1 MIYSISGKVV
11 VTEPGYVVLETGGIG
26 YKISVSGNTLGC
38 VARKKNDGDVR
49 LLTHMAIRDDAVELY
64 GFFSQEELTSFKM
77 LLSVSGVG
85 PKGALAL
92 LSHLSPEKFA
102 LAVVTADSKMLSG
115 AQGIGK
121 RTAERI
127 ILELKDKISKDSCV
141 GISETSDE
149 NVDMHGNADI
159 RTDAVNTLIVLGY
172 TRGEAVAALRG
183 IDFSD
188 VTLEQ
193 AIKDALKK
201 LMKQ

>member
-1 MIYSISGKVV
+1 MIYSVSGKVV
-11 VTEPGYVVLETGGIG
+11 VAEPGYVVLETGGIG
-26 YKISVSGNTLGC
+26 YKISVSGNTLGS
-38 VARKKNDGDVR
+38 VAGKRDNGDVR
-49 LLTHMAIRDDAVELY
+49 LLTHLVVRDDAVELY

-102 LAVVTADSKMLSG
+102 LAVATADSKMLSG

-127 ILELKDKISKDSCV
+127 ILELKDKIAKDSYATL
-141 GISETSDE
+141 SETDE
-149 NVDMHGNADI
+149 TPDTIGSNDN

-172 TRGEAVAALRG
+172 TKNEAIAALRG
-183 IDFSD
+183 IDFSA

-201 LMKQ
+201 LMRQ